1 MVFRIPSRLRIII
14 PSRIIEGRLIIEKDI
29 TPPTPIWVLSNI
41 GVLFCV
47 MFFIFVYSLAKIEF
61 DFGYVK

>member
-1 MVFRIPSRLRIII
+1 MVIRIPSRLRIII
-14 PSRIIEGRLIIEKDI
+14 PSRIIEGRLIIEIDT
-29 TPPTPIWVLSNI
+29 TPLSPIWVLSKI
-41 GVLFCV
+41 GALFCV